1 MLNKIIHFSLNN
13 RLFILLA
20 AILLIVGGL
29 YISQDMEVDVF
40 PDLTAPT
47 VVVMTD
53 AQGMSAEEVERL
65 VTFHIETA
73 MNGATDVRR
82 VISTSAQGSSFVWVE
97 FDWGADIYKTRQV
110 VSEKLVTLGDV
121 LPEGVIPV
129 LAPQSSIMGEI
140 LFIGMQSDS
149 TSQMELRTLAEWV
162 VKPAI
167 LATGGVSQVTI
178 IGGDYKQYQILADPQ
193 LMNLYGVTMEELTKA
208 GASMSSNSNG
218 GVLRDYGNEYALR
231 GIARTN
237 SIDELKNTYIKT
249 VNGSPILLSDVAEL
263 KIGSAVKM
271 GHASMNGKP
280 AVIISVSKQP
290 HINTLEVTEN
300 IERNL
305 EEIRKTF
312 PADVKMDS
320 EIFRQADFI
329 EASVNNVGKALLEGA
344 LFVIIVLF
352 LFLGS
357 GRTTIISVVAIP
369 LSLLGTII
377 VLHYLGMNIN
387 TMTLGGMA
395 IAIGSLVDDAVIDVE
410 NVYKR
415 LRQNYRLPETERKP
429 VLDVVFNASVEI
441 RASILNATF
450 IIIASFVPLFFLS
463 GMEGRMLK
471 PLGIAY
477 IVSLTMSLII
487 AMTVTPLMCRLLLT
501 NEKYLEKKQK
511 DNWLTRRLSSA
522 YKRTLS
528 IALNNKRKVLYP
540 AFALFIIALGLFFTL
555 GQSFLPEFNEGSL
568 VITAV
573 TKPGISLDENNKLG
587 NLIESELLDIPE
599 VTSTARRTGRGE
611 LDEHA
616 QSANSAEIEVNFDL
630 IDRSRKDFL
639 ADVRSRL
646 ANIPGVVT
654 SVGQPLGHRIDHMLS
669 GTQANIAIKIFGS
682 DLSSLFM
689 MGNQIKNSIQE
700 IEGVV
705 DVAVEQQTEVPQLQ
719 LRANRLMLAKYGIT
733 IDDFNRFINL
743 AFPGEKL
750 ADIYEGERSF
760 DLVIKLNDNY
770 TTNIEQVKSALID
783 TGFGGKVPIEEVAE
797 IVSVGGPNSISRE
810 NVQRKIVVSANVSS
824 GYDLNGAVNMIRNRI
839 NSEITL
845 PEGYRIEYGGQFENA
860 SKASRTLFITSTLAI
875 LVIFLLLFGEF
886 KDLTLS
892 GIILINL
899 PLALIGGVFA
909 LLLTSGTVSIPSII
923 GFITLFGIATR
934 NGILL
939 VSRYEHMR
947 QDGEN
952 LHDTVL
958 KGSADRLNPILMTA
972 ITSALA
978 LIPLVFQG
986 DKPGNEIQSP
996 MAVVVLGG
1004 LITSTLLN
1012 IYIIP
1017 IVYEVIQK
1025 RRSRK
1030 INKLI
1035 VKKVK

>member
-1 MLNKIIHFSLNN
+1 
-13 RLFILLA
+13 
-20 AILLIVGGL
+20 
-29 YISQDMEVDVF
+29 
-40 PDLTAPT
+40 
-47 VVVMTD
+47 
-53 AQGMSAEEVERL
+53 
-65 VTFHIETA
+65 
-73 MNGATDVRR
+73 
-82 VISTSAQGSSFVWVE
+82 
-97 FDWGADIYKTRQV
+97 
-110 VSEKLVTLGDV
+110 
-121 LPEGVIPV
+121 
-129 LAPQSSIMGEI
+129 
-140 LFIGMQSDS
+140 
-149 TSQMELRTLAEWV
+149 
-162 VKPAI
+162 
-167 LATGGVSQVTI
+167 
-178 IGGDYKQYQILADPQ
+178 
-193 LMNLYGVTMEELTKA
+193 
-208 GASMSSNSNG
+208 
-218 GVLRDYGNEYALR
+218 
-231 GIARTN
+231 
-237 SIDELKNTYIKT
+237 
-249 VNGSPILLSDVAEL
+249 
-263 KIGSAVKM
+263 
-271 GHASMNGKP
+271 
-280 AVIISVSKQP
+280 
-290 HINTLEVTEN
+290 
-300 IERNL
+300 
-305 EEIRKTF
+305 
-312 PADVKMDS
+312 
-320 EIFRQADFI
+320 
-329 EASVNNVGKALLEGA
+329 
-344 LFVIIVLF
+344 
-352 LFLGS
+352 
-357 GRTTIISVVAIP
+357 
-369 LSLLGTII
+369 
-377 VLHYLGMNIN
+377 
-387 TMTLGGMA
+387 
-395 IAIGSLVDDAVIDVE
+395 
-410 NVYKR
+410 
-415 LRQNYRLPETERKP
+415 
-429 VLDVVFNASVEI
+429 
-441 RASILNATF
+441 
-450 IIIASFVPLFFLS
+450 
-463 GMEGRMLK
+463 
-471 PLGIAY
+471 
-477 IVSLTMSLII
+477 MSLII

-733 IDDFNRFINL
+733 IEDFNRFINL

>member
-1 MLNKIIHFSLNN
+1 MKN
-13 RLFILLA
+13 
-20 AILLIVGGL
+20 
-29 YISQDMEVDVF
+29 IS
-40 PDLTAPT
+40 
-47 VVVMTD
+47 
-53 AQGMSAEEVERL
+53 R
-65 VTFHIETA
+65 
-73 MNGATDVRR
+73 
-82 VISTSAQGSSFVWVE
+82 
-97 FDWGADIYKTRQV
+97 
-110 VSEKLVTLGDV
+110 
-121 LPEGVIPV
+121 
-129 LAPQSSIMGEI
+129 
-140 LFIGMQSDS
+140 
-149 TSQMELRTLAEWV
+149 
-162 VKPAI
+162 
-167 LATGGVSQVTI
+167 
-178 IGGDYKQYQILADPQ
+178 
-193 LMNLYGVTMEELTKA
+193 
-208 GASMSSNSNG
+208 
-218 GVLRDYGNEYALR
+218 
-231 GIARTN
+231 
-237 SIDELKNTYIKT
+237 
-249 VNGSPILLSDVAEL
+249 
-263 KIGSAVKM
+263 
-271 GHASMNGKP
+271 
-280 AVIISVSKQP
+280 
-290 HINTLEVTEN
+290 
-300 IERNL
+300 
-305 EEIRKTF
+305 
-312 PADVKMDS
+312 
-320 EIFRQADFI
+320 
-329 EASVNNVGKALLEGA
+329 
-344 LFVIIVLF
+344 
-352 LFLGS
+352 
-357 GRTTIISVVAIP
+357 
-369 LSLLGTII
+369 
-377 VLHYLGMNIN
+377 
-387 TMTLGGMA
+387 
-395 IAIGSLVDDAVIDVE
+395 
-410 NVYKR
+410 
-415 LRQNYRLPETERKP
+415 
-429 VLDVVFNASVEI
+429 
-441 RASILNATF
+441 
-450 IIIASFVPLFFLS
+450 
-463 GMEGRMLK
+463 
-471 PLGIAY
+471 
-477 IVSLTMSLII
+477 
-487 AMTVTPLMCRLLLT
+487 
-501 NEKYLEKKQK
+501 KKQK
-511 DNWLTRRLSSA
+511 DKWLTRRLSSA